1 MVVVLH
7 RRFFI
12 MRVGGSSDVL
22 PAALALVAC
31 SVANPRRR
39 QRWAREQSIARR
51 LLSLKETVSH
61 GRLVLFVCGKETKGH
76 GCWPSS
82 RKTPGPHDSHMRSV
96 LSEKE
101 TVSFARQTL
110 FVNEEDSRGRSR
122 WTGSSNAPGP
132 SDSHM
137 RDVSGTEKRVSYASQ
152 TLFVNETESE
162 GHG

>member
-31 SVANPRRR
+31 SAANPRRR

-82 RKTPGPHDSHMRSV
+82 RKTPGPHDSHIRFV
-96 LSEKE
+96 LSEKD
-101 TVSFARQTL
+101 TVSF
-110 FVNEEDSRGRSR
+110 
-122 WTGSSNAPGP
+122 
-132 SDSHM
+132 
-137 RDVSGTEKRVSYASQ
+137 ASQ
-152 TLFVNETESE
+152 TLFVNKEESRGRSRWAGSSNTPGPRGSHMRGVFSDE
-162 GHG
+162 EKASKFR